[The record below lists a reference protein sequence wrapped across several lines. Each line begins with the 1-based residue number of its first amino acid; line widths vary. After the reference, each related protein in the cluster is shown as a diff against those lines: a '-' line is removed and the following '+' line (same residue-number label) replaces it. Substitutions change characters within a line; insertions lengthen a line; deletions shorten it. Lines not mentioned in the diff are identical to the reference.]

1 MSLVRYV
8 VGAASVTLATAAMAV
23 CFSEELKALVDAT
36 VGSTQLA
43 FLCFAW
49 LGVHLLT
56 FRRNYQPVFER

>member
-1 MSLVRYV
+1 MNMVRGV
-8 VGAASVTLATAAMAV
+8 VGSVSVTLATAAVAV
-23 CFSEELKALVDAT
+23 CFSDEFKTLVDAT

-56 FRRNYQPVFER
+56 FRRDYQPVIER